1 MKLVTADQMR
11 RIDQLSAEAS
21 VGTDVLM
28 ENAGLAVAQES
39 WMALGTLQERR
50 VVVLAGSGNNG
61 GDGLVAARYLHQWG
75 ATVQVYLLKA
85 RGEDD
90 DNYRR
95 LLELGVPLACVEDD
109 AGLDGL
115 DAALAEAD
123 LVVDALL
130 GTGAARPIGARL
142 AEVLS
147 RLAAARARPRPPIL
161 LAVDVPTGLNSD
173 TGAIDPLTV
182 AADHTVTLGLSK
194 VGLHTHPGANHAG
207 RVQVVDIGIP
217 PALTADL
224 PYELMTDSNVRA
236 LLPPRPPD
244 ANKGSF
250 GKVLVVAGSENYV
263 GAAHL
268 SAAGAC
274 RVGAGLVTLACP
286 RSLQP
291 IVASTLTEATY
302 LPLPEEEGGLARRAA
317 DLVLR
322 ALRGYDVLLVGCGLG
337 QRGATQSFVRALLFS
352 PAGEPPPAV
361 VVDADGLN
369 SLARTPGWWL
379 EMKAPAIVTP
389 HPGEM
394 SRLSGRPI
402 ADIQA
407 DRLGCAVACAREW
420 GKTVVLKGAHTVVA
434 GADGRAALSP
444 FANPALASGGTG
456 DVLAGAV
463 ASFLA
468 QGLSP
473 FEAAVC
479 GVYVHATAA
488 EQARRE
494 MGDAGP
500 IAGDL
505 LPLLPRAI
513 KSLMSPEPTLPP
525 LQTSGRL

>member
-1 MKLVTADQMR
+1 VKLVTAAQMR
-11 RIDQLSAEAS
+11 RIDKLSAEAG

-39 WMALGTLQERR
+39 WMALGTLEERR
-50 VVVLAGSGNNG
+50 IVVLAGPGNNG
-61 GDGLVAARYLHQWG
+61 GDGLVAGRYLHEWG
-75 ATVQVYLLKA
+75 AAVQVYLLKP

-90 DNYRR
+90 ANYRR
-95 LLELGVPLACVEDD
+95 LLEAGVSLGSVEGD
-109 AGLDGL
+109 AGLAKL

-130 GTGAARPIGARL
+130 GTGAARPIAGRL

-161 LAVDVPTGLNSD
+161 VAVDVPTGLNSD
-173 TGAIDPLTV
+173 TGAVDPLTV
-182 AADHTVTLGLSK
+182 AADHTVTLGYSK
-194 VGLHTHPGANHAG
+194 VGLHTYPGGRYAG

-217 PALTADL
+217 SALTSDL
-224 PYELMTDSNVRA
+224 PYELMTASGVRA
-236 LLPPRPPD
+236 LLPARPPD

-250 GKVLVVAGSENYV
+250 GRVLVVAGSDNYV

-268 SAAGAC
+268 AAAGAY

-286 RSLQP
+286 RSLHP
-291 IVASTLTEATY
+291 VIAAGLTEVTY
-302 LPLPEEEGGLARRAA
+302 LPLPEEDGGLARRAA

-322 ALRGYDVLLVGCGLG
+322 AIEGYDVLLVGCGLG

-352 PAGEPPPAV
+352 LAAKPPPAV

-369 SLARTPGWWL
+369 ALARTPGWWREL
-379 EMKAPAIVTP
+379 MAPAIVTP

-402 ADIQA
+402 AEIQA
-407 DRLGCAVACAREW
+407 DRLGCALDCAQEW
-420 GKTVVLKGAHTVVA
+420 GKTVVLKGAHTVA
-434 GADGRAALSP
+434 AAFDGRAYLSP

-463 ASFLA
+463 AGFLA

-473 FEAAVC
+473 LDAAVC
-479 GVYVHATAA
+479 GVYVHATAG
-488 EQARRE
+488 EEVRRE

-500 IAGDL
+500 VAGDL
-505 LPLLPRAI
+505 LPLLPRIVRNLKA
-513 KSLMSPEPTLPP
+513 T
-525 LQTSGRL
+525 

>member
-1 MKLVTADQMR
+1 VKLVTADQMR
-11 RIDQLSAEAS
+11 RIDQLSAAAG

-39 WMALGTLQERR
+39 WMALGTLEERHIL
-50 VVVLAGSGNNG
+50 VLAGPGNNG
-61 GDGLVAARYLHQWG
+61 GDGLVAARYLHEWG
-75 ATVQVYLLKA
+75 AGVQVYLLKA

-90 DNYRR
+90 ANYRR
-95 LLELGVPLACVEDD
+95 LLEAGVPLACAEDD
-109 AGLDGL
+109 AGLSKL

-130 GTGAARPIGARL
+130 GTGAARPIGGRL

-147 RLAAARARPRPPIL
+147 RLATARARSRPPIV

-173 TGAIDPLTV
+173 TGAVDPLTV
-182 AADHTVTLGLSK
+182 AADHTVTLGCSK
-194 VGLHTHPGANHAG
+194 VGLHNYPGARYAG

-217 PALTADL
+217 PALTSDL
-224 PYELMTDSNVRA
+224 PYELMTASGVRA
-236 LLPPRPPD
+236 LLPARPPD
-244 ANKGSF
+244 ANKGTF
-250 GKVLVVAGSENYV
+250 GRVLVVAGSENYV

-268 SAAGAC
+268 AAAGAY

-286 RSLQP
+286 RSLHP
-291 IVASTLTEATY
+291 VIASALTEATY

-322 ALRGYDVLLVGCGLG
+322 AVQGYDVLLVGCGLG

-352 PAGEPPPAV
+352 LAGEPLPARPAGGPAV
-361 VVDADGLN
+361 IVDADGLN
-369 SLARTPGWWL
+369 ALARTPGWWREL
-379 EMKAPAIVTP
+379 KAPAIVTP

-394 SRLSGRPI
+394 SRLSGRPVPE
-402 ADIQA
+402 IQA
-407 DRLGCAVACAREW
+407 DRLGCAVDCAREW

-434 GADGRAALSP
+434 APDGRAALSP

-456 DVLAGAV
+456 DVLAGAL
-463 ASFLA
+463 AGFLA

-473 FEAAVC
+473 FEAAIC
-479 GVYVHATAA
+479 GVYVHAAA
-488 EQARRE
+488 GEEARQE

-500 IAGDL
+500 VAGDL
-505 LPLLPRAI
+505 LPLLPRVINDLRAA
-513 KSLMSPEPTLPP
+513 
-525 LQTSGRL
+525 QG